1 MSELEDKSFE
11 FEIPDDFDLYLKKR
25 TAEGERDFFK
35 MWDEFKGLG
44 TKSELEKILWTEGF
58 EVVRQHQGG
67 HDE

>member
-1 MSELEDKSFE
+1 
-11 FEIPDDFDLYLKKR
+11 
-25 TAEGERDFFK
+25 